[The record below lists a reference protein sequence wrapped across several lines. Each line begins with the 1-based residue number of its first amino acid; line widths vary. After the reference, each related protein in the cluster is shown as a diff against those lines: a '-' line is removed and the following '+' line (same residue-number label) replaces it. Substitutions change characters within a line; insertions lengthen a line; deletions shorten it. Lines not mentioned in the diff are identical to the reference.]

1 MRRHSNNI
9 DSDRQLLIPAGHM
22 CLEDAF
28 KNKRVAYRTKDWRLI
43 TNLYMPVEVGRAQG
57 IGHRAL

>member
-1 MRRHSNNI
+1 
-9 DSDRQLLIPAGHM
+9 M
-22 CLEDAF
+22 CLEEAF